1 MPPSTHFSRLLLAQ
15 LSFPQQSKRSGYH
28 RDSYRGGLDKQTH
41 APYKGFKPSP
51 IATSYSCARR
61 FLVGFSS
68 SEVFFFTASFQPGLS
83 SGNLRAAWRQHSA
96 KEAARRQRDEPKC
109 RFTGLHF
116 SLPIKCINGVKAL
129 GLAEYTILY
138 RYSYNN
144 ITTAVATSRNSYF

>member
-61 FLVGFSS
+61 FLVGFCS
-68 SEVFFFTASFQPGLS
+68 SEFFFSTAAFQPPS
-83 SGNLRAAWRQHSA
+83 
-96 KEAARRQRDEPKC
+96 AARRAGTPKTSITSKPAAKRKTAESKC
-109 RFTGLHF
+109 RFTDLRF
-116 SLPIKCINGVKAL
+116 SLPNSLPKKCMDSVKAL
-129 GLAEYTILY
+129 CLAEYRTLY
-138 RYSYNN
+138 RYSLIILLAN
-144 ITTAVATSRNSYF
+144 RNSYF